1 MGFFFGFKR
10 LLVQECARPLEPPDW
25 WIGLASVY
33 PTPVVFSKH
42 HASSG
47 ASYPSVPLQQAVS
60 RPIFDWQAM
69 GRLYT
74 QLIPSS
80 ERCLLVS
87 IHFMVVT
94 YQENGVTQYA
104 RLSHRSHMLAPDI
117 VPA

>member
-1 MGFFFGFKR
+1 M
-10 LLVQECARPLEPPDW
+10 RPP
-25 WIGLASVY
+25 
-33 PTPVVFSKH
+33 
-42 HASSG
+42 SG
-47 ASYPSVPLQQAVS
+47 GPLCISFQCVRFVPLQQAVS

-69 GRLYT
+69 GRPST

-104 RLSHRSHMLAPDI
+104 RLSHRSHMLAPVT
-117 VPA
+117 VPT